1 MDVKTKW
8 QKNTSHK
15 LIFHYLRTCKHNVHP
30 NLDLLPQP
38 LLSWPKQM
46 ISRCFVPWLGN
57 WEISPPGAE
66 ERKNATIYQAYFIHA
81 GTGTMSFYKPVKKTL
96 QYVILHVCDEWRRHF
111 KNLQVELRKH
121 WSMIQTVKNICRQWF
136 KWNKLERLYGLD
148 SKHQTKHICRSF
160 QVSSTNRNT
169 CIYTYMYSLMFI
181 YKHTNKQVYKY
192 IYMQMDIYIYTHVP
206 VNLYT
211 LMILYM

>member
-1 MDVKTKW
+1 MT
-8 QKNTSHK
+8 KNTSHK

-96 QYVILHVCDEWRRHF
+96 QYVILHVCDE
-111 KNLQVELRKH
+111 
-121 WSMIQTVKNICRQWF
+121 
-136 KWNKLERLYGLD
+136 
-148 SKHQTKHICRSF
+148 
-160 QVSSTNRNT
+160 
-169 CIYTYMYSLMFI
+169 
-181 YKHTNKQVYKY
+181 
-192 IYMQMDIYIYTHVP
+192 
-206 VNLYT
+206 
-211 LMILYM
+211 